1 VDTLACTAVQPCEF
15 WRLGRQLDVKELA
28 KIPWARKPGLDL
40 EGKLGFGGKVR
51 QFFGLQEQGMAA
63 HHLLVQQLEK
73 KFPEMFKAQKLIIDG
88 KVVYLPGPSIALH
101 HPLNSALLATTNGK
115 YLKLFTSIHRGSH
128 TAYNNAQLRVLR
140 LIERR
145 LRSDIIA
152 ATTEAAAH
160 AAVRKAERRLARLIE
175 RCESRLISKNARD
188 LIPLG
193 LARGSTRAA
202 KKRLEIKWYNE
213 MTLIFSDIP

>member
-1 VDTLACTAVQPCEF
+1 MAAMVRSYEF
-15 WRLGRQLDVKELA
+15 WRCVCQLDVKELA

-40 EGKLGFGGKVR
+40 EGKGDFSSKVR
-51 QFFGLQEQGMAA
+51 EFFKFQKKSMAA

-73 KFPEMFKAQKLIIDG
+73 KFPDMFKAQKLIIEG

-101 HPLNSALLATTNGK
+101 HPRNSALLSAINGRRF
-115 YLKLFTSIHRGSH
+115 KLFTSIHRGSH
-128 TAYNNAQLRVLR
+128 TAYNNAQLEVLGLINDR
-140 LIERR
+140 LGE
-145 LRSDIIA
+145 DIIA

-175 RCESRLISKNARD
+175 RCESRLISKNVRD

-193 LARGSTRAA
+193 LARGSSRAA
-202 KKRLEIKWYNE
+202 KDRLEDKWFDE
-213 MTLIFSDIP
+213 MELIFADIP